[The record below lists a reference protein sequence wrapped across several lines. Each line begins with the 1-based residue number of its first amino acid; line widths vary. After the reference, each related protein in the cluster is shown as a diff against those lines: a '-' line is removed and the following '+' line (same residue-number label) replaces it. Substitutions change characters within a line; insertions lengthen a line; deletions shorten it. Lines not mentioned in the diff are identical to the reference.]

1 MADSGWDDV
10 DVAQEEGGDDDG
22 QEEGE
27 EGVDHDGVT
36 QEEADDRDGVGQEEV
51 EDHDGVGQEEG
62 LPVVK
67 SILLEGNKLATEEF
81 FDRWATSRGHQLFV
95 TFLGVAKYVHF
106 FYNATFRG

>member
-1 MADSGWDDV
+1 MADSGWDDD
-10 DVAQEEGGDDDG
+10 DVG
-22 QEEGE
+22 QEEG
-27 EGVDHDGVT
+27 DDDDGVT
-36 QEEADDRDGVGQEEV
+36 QEEGDDHDDVGQEEV
-51 EDHDGVGQEEG
+51 DDHDDVGQEEVDDQDDVGQEEG

-95 TFLGVAKYVHF
+95 TFLGATKYVHF